1 MAASGY
7 ARWAMLLLLRAAECL
22 WAGRGVEGETVLHI
36 CTLLGTDA
44 HAKVAQYL
52 LANLGAE
59 LTEENGRRYATGSC
73 ARVQH
78 LGVQ

>member
-1 MAASGY
+1 MAASGPEW
-7 ARWAMLLLLRAAECL
+7 WATLLLLLAAESV

-52 LANLGAE
+52 LANFGGE
-59 LTEENGRRYATGSC
+59 LTEENGRRYATSTC
-73 ARVQH
+73 VA
-78 LGVQ
+78 